1 MLKQQQQ
8 LKITQKLSPQQ
19 IQLMKLVQLP
29 TIAFEQR
36 VKQELDENPALEI
49 SSEETWEEE
58 DKYDDSYDATDEYED
73 NQIIQ
78 ADAINVDE
86 YLSDDEIPEYRLYA
100 KNSNEDDYAQP

>member
-58 DKYDDSYDATDEYED
+58 DKYDDLMMLQMNMKIT
-73 NQIIQ
+73 
-78 ADAINVDE
+78 
-86 YLSDDEIPEYRLYA
+86 
-100 KNSNEDDYAQP
+100 K